1 MARTPEGRERRKD
14 DVRKRSRADA
24 DGLPRTCTLP
34 GCYLPTMRAEGKGLS
49 AFRCR
54 YHVQFE
60 ARHGSPWKRS
70 YSGKQLEPFR
80 LTART
85 WIVENANNATVSQ
98 GLAQLEA
105 LLQGAGRAEIAT
117 RLRGVKPKARA
128 RIAIARLRK
137 AGIAPSR
144 LLEIILAVHMIIKE
158 DPTTHR
164 SREFRVCQIA
174 KACHR
179 QASGH
184 HQRWTR
190 ETENGPVVV
199 SEVHAYPRSSGQVL
213 RHLGTQLDTSAEWIV
228 ETFLDALLARK
239 IETHGHFVPAEKT
252 AATPLPNVNRSSYR
266 TPARTSQP
274 WR

>member
-1 MARTPEGRERRKD
+1 MARTPEGRERRKH
-14 DVRKRSRADA
+14 DVRTRSRADA

-34 GCYLPTMRAEGKGLS
+34 GCYLPTMRTEGKGLS
-49 AFRCR
+49 SFRCR

-70 YSGKQLEPFR
+70 YTAKELEPFR
-80 LTART
+80 LAARA
-85 WIVENANNATVSQ
+85 WIVENREQPKVSL

-117 RLRGVKPKARA
+117 RLRGVKPKERA
-128 RIAIARLRK
+128 RIALARLRN
-137 AGIAPSR
+137 AGIAPSL
-144 LLEIILAVHMIIKE
+144 LLEIILAIHMIIKE

-179 QASGH
+179 LASGH

-190 ETENGPVVV
+190 ETEHGPVVV

-228 ETFLDALLARK
+228 EAFLDDLLARK
-239 IETHGHFVPAEKT
+239 IETHGHFVPAETT
-252 AATPLPNVNRSSYR
+252 AATPLPNVNRLPSR
-266 TPARTSQP
+266 TPAKSSQP